1 MTTLDNLARKFESFE
16 PVGIKEQEK
25 DIAEY
30 IDRLKDSVRNI
41 EKVVSWHEVRIKD
54 TFETLNQIN
63 DESIEKSELQDTL
76 SKFKTLFN
84 EIIQKYKNIY
94 PDDEAKVIFEQ
105 FSPGINSR
113 IEALIED
120 YEDIVENINISLECP
135 DELEKLE
142 KLAEEYA
149 KKAPV
154 ADWD

>member
-1 MTTLDNLARKFESFE
+1 MTALDSLARKFESFK

-30 IDRLKDSVRNI
+30 IDRLKEGVRNI
-41 EKVVSWHEVRIKD
+41 EKIVTKHEIRIKD
-54 TFETLNQIN
+54 TFEAFNRIGT
-63 DESIEKSELQDTL
+63 ESMEKSELQDSL
-76 SKFKTLFN
+76 SRLKTLFT
-84 EIIQKYKNIY
+84 EIISEYKNIY

-120 YEDIVENINISLECP
+120 FEDLVENINITLECP

-142 KLAEEYA
+142 KLAKEYA

>member
-1 MTTLDNLARKFESFE
+1 MTALDNLAKKFESFE
-16 PVGIKEQEK
+16 PVNIQKEEK
-25 DIAEY
+25 DITEH
-30 IDRLKDSVRNI
+30 IDRIKAGIRNI
-41 EKVVSWHEVRIKD
+41 EQIVSRHEVRIKD
-54 TFETLNQIN
+54 TYETLNQIN
-63 DESIEKSELQDTL
+63 VELVGKSELHDSL
-76 SKFKTLFN
+76 LKLKTLFA
-84 EIIQKYKNIY
+84 EILQQYKNIY

-113 IEALIED
+113 IEVLIED
-120 YEDIVENINISLECP
+120 FEDIIENLNLGIEYP